1 YDRPNT
7 TPAVVFT
14 PPGPP
19 PSPSSAASNSSDPSP
34 PVVVHR
40 PPSPSNTHTMVTRA
54 KRGLFQPV
62 DRLNLHVSHSTP
74 SPIPKTYRGAL
85 HDPHWRRAMNEECDA
100 LVANRMWSLV
110 PRPPCA
116 HVVSGKWIFKHKFH
130 SDGSLARYKAR
141 WVVRGYSQQPG
152 IDFDETFSHVVKPA
166 TIRIVLSLAVS

>member
-1 YDRPNT
+1 GSQT
-7 TPAVVFT
+7 TSPPASTHAVPHGQT
-14 PPGPP
+14 
-19 PSPSSAASNSSDPSP
+19 PSPCSASTDSSL

-40 PPSPSNTHTMVTRA
+40 PPSPSNTHAMATRA

-62 DRLNLHVSHSTP
+62 DHLNLSAIHSTA

-85 HDPHWRRAMNEECDA
+85 HDPHWRRAMTEEFDA
-100 LVANRMWSLV
+100 LVTNGTWSLV
-110 PRPPCA
+110 PRPPRA

-141 WVVRGYSQQPG
+141 WVIRGYSQQQG
-152 IDFDETFSHVVKPA
+152 IDFDETFSPIVKPA